1 MNEITTI
8 KLKKETKKELA
19 RIGTKE
25 ETYEDIVKRL
35 IQFFKKNPQKFQ
47 RVKS

>member
-1 MNEITTI
+1 MGEITTI
-8 KLKKETKKELA
+8 KLRKDTKKELA

-35 IQFFKKNPQKFQ
+35 LQFYRENSHRPG
-47 RVKS
+47 R

>member
-1 MNEITTI
+1 MGDITTI

-25 ETYEDIVKRL
+25 ETYKDIIKWLQLYR
-35 IQFFKKNPQKFQ
+35 KNAKHF
-47 RVKS
+47 